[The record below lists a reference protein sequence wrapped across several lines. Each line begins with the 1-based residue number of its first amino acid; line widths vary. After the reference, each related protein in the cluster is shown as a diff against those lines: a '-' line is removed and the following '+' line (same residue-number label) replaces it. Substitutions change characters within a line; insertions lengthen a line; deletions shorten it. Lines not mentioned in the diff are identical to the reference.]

1 MSHKQ
6 PHLGCTLS
14 LTSKANIRYE
24 GVLKGIDTDKCTLTL
39 NNVQSFGTED
49 RSAKVIPPMQD
60 VYDLIIFNGHDI
72 QDVQVVERENDSP
85 AMDPAIMKAEKRRSG
100 DGKNIV
106 TEKFGDKNYGGG
118 HQERS
123 SDRHQDRHSE
133 RNNDRNAVRNQD
145 RNQDRSQR
153 KEYNKPQ
160 DSRNDYEKSQSGPRG
175 VAGQHAAKS
184 QTQTSVQTTAKTAFS
199 KPEKSAWVKK
209 TSEKRRNSRN
219 PSDESQPIP
228 VSSKPV
234 QNAPKHAKSE
244 KNKQEI

>member
-72 QDVQVVERENDSP
+72 QDVQVVEPENDAP

-100 DGKNIV
+100 DGKNLV
-106 TEKFGDKNYGGG
+106 SEKFGDKN
-118 HQERS
+118 ERS
-123 SDRHQDRHSE
+123 YGNGDRNHERNHDRHQDRHH
-133 RNNDRNAVRNQD
+133 D
-145 RNQDRSQR
+145 
-153 KEYNKPQ
+153 
-160 DSRNDYEKSQSGPRG
+160 QS
-175 VAGQHAAKS
+175 
-184 QTQTSVQTTAKTAFS
+184 
-199 KPEKSAWVKK
+199 
-209 TSEKRRNSRN
+209 
-219 PSDESQPIP
+219 
-228 VSSKPV
+228 
-234 QNAPKHAKSE
+234 
-244 KNKQEI
+244 